1 MVLVVPHPSAR
12 IPGRPSV
19 QILVLTYDPDV
30 HAVLP
35 ALDLLP
41 HPVRACRPS
50 VQEFLSAGP
59 CDAALVDG
67 RTQPFAACELSRG
80 LVATARGIPVIGVI
94 EELVAPHIGEDC
106 AVVQLVLASAG
117 PAEID
122 ARLRLARRRRVV
134 EPAPVAAAAVLAVG
148 PFVLDVDAWS
158 VTVDDVPL
166 ALTHHEF
173 ELLKALLLHAG
184 RPLTRA
190 QLVSECDGWTTGD
203 GSRAVDCHIR
213 AIRAKLGR
221 HRDLVRTVRGHGYV
235 LPWLPPGASGPA
247 EGAHPAATT

>member
-1 MVLVVPHPSAR
+1 M
-12 IPGRPSV
+12 
-19 QILVLTYDPDV
+19 QILVLTSDPDV
-30 HAVLP
+30 RAVLP
-35 ALDLLP
+35 GLDLLP

-50 VQEFLSAGP
+50 VQEFLSAGW
-59 CDAALVDG
+59 CDVVLVDG

-94 EELVAPHIGEDC
+94 EELVASQIDEDC

-122 ARLRLARRRRVV
+122 ARLRLAGRRRVV
-134 EPAPVAAAAVLAVG
+134 EPGPAAAAVLAVG
-148 PFVLDVDAWS
+148 PFVLDVHAWS
-158 VTVDDVPL
+158 VTVDGAPL

-173 ELLKALLLHAG
+173 ELLKVLLLHAG

-190 QLVSECDGWTTGD
+190 QLVSECDGWTDGTGP
-203 GSRAVDCHIR
+203 RAVDCHIR

-221 HRDLVRTVRGHGYV
+221 HRGLVRTVRGHGYV
-235 LPWLPPGASGPA
+235 LPRLPPGASEAG
-247 EGAHPAATT
+247 HPAGTT

>member
-1 MVLVVPHPSAR
+1 M
-12 IPGRPSV
+12 
-19 QILVLTYDPDV
+19 QILVLTSDPDV
-30 HAVLP
+30 RAVLP

-41 HPVRACRPS
+41 HPVRTCRPS
-50 VQEFLSAGP
+50 VQEFLAAGR

-67 RTQPFAACELSRG
+67 RTHPFAACELSRG

-94 EELVAPHIGEDC
+94 EELVAPQIDEDC

-122 ARLRLARRRRVV
+122 ARLRLAGRRRVV
-134 EPAPVAAAAVLAVG
+134 DPEPEAAAAVLAVG
-148 PFVLDVDAWS
+148 PFVLDVHAWT
-158 VTVDDVPL
+158 VTLDGAPL

-190 QLVSECDGWTTGD
+190 QLVGECGGWTDGTGP
-203 GSRAVDCHIR
+203 RAVDCHIR

-221 HRDLVRTVRGHGYV
+221 HRGLVRTVRGHGYV
-235 LPWLPPGASGPA
+235 LPWLPPGASAPTG
-247 EGAHPAATT
+247 HPAATR